1 MKKIILTSFLTFFS
15 LYSLIAQTPCDG
27 GRYSSTVFSNFT
39 KTSNIQFGQNNS
51 FTGANYDLKLDFYEP
66 SGDTVPYRPLI
77 IWAHGG
83 SFLGGSKTDPD
94 VVELAERFSKRGYVC
109 ASKNFGK

>member
-51 FTGANYDLKLDFYEP
+51 FTGANYNLKLDFQIVWVKFEIA
-66 SGDTVPYRPLI
+66 SLKKDL
-77 IWAHGG
+77 
-83 SFLGGSKTDPD
+83 K
-94 VVELAERFSKRGYVC
+94 
-109 ASKNFGK
+109 ASK